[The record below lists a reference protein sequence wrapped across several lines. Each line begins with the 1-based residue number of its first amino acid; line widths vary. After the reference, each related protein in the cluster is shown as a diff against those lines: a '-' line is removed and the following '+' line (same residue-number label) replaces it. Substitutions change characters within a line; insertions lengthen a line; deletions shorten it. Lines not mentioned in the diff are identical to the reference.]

1 MAVSK
6 PPLDGAAGAGAG
18 AGAAAGAAGANADS
32 AARAD
37 SAGAPPP
44 FLFDGPAEGPV
55 LVLAHGAGA
64 AMDSPF
70 MAAMAAGLGARG
82 VRVARFEFPYKRE
95 RRESG
100 GRHGPDREPALR
112 LAWAAAVAALGGG
125 PRLWIGGKSMGGRIA
140 SMVADEVGARGL
152 VCLGYPFRPPGA
164 AAWAVE
170 KRTAHLRLLR
180 TPALI
185 VQGTRDP
192 FGGPA
197 EVEVYALAPG
207 IRLHWIADGD
217 HSLKPRKSSGRTETQ
232 NLAEAVAAIAAF
244 VQAGG

>member
-1 MAVSK
+1 VAASK
-6 PPLDGAAGAGAG
+6 PSLAAASGAASSG
-18 AGAAAGAAGANADS
+18 AAGAAGGGEDS
-32 AARAD
+32 G
-37 SAGAPPP
+37 GASPP
-44 FLFDGPAEGPV
+44 FLFDGPAEGPL

-70 MAAMAAGLGARG
+70 MAAVAAGLGARG
-82 VRVARFEFPYKRE
+82 VRVARFEFPYMRE

-100 GRHGPDREPALR
+100 GRRGPDREPALR

-185 VQGTRDP
+185 VQGTRDS

-197 EVEVYALAPG
+197 EVEGYALAPG

-217 HSLKPRKSSGRTETQ
+217 HSLKPRKSSGRTEAQ

>member
-1 MAVSK
+1 VAASK
-6 PPLDGAAGAGAG
+6 PPSAAASGAGGIGVGGANAADAAGADGG
-18 AGAAAGAAGANADS
+18 
-32 AARAD
+32 
-37 SAGAPPP
+37 GAPPP
-44 FLFDGPAEGPV
+44 FLFDGPAAGPL

-70 MAAMAAGLGARG
+70 MAAVAAGLGALG
-82 VRVARFEFPYKRE
+82 VRVARFEFSYMRE

-100 GRHGPDREPALR
+100 VRRGPDREPALR

-140 SMVADEVGARGL
+140 SMVADELGALGL

-170 KRTAHLRLLR
+170 KRTSHLRLLR

-197 EVEVYALAPG
+197 DVEGYALAPG
-207 IRLHWIADGD
+207 IRLHWIEDGD
-217 HSLKPRKSSGRTETQ
+217 HSLKPRKSSGRTEAQ
-232 NLAEAVAAIAAF
+232 NLAAAVAAIAAF
-244 VQAGG
+244 LQAGS